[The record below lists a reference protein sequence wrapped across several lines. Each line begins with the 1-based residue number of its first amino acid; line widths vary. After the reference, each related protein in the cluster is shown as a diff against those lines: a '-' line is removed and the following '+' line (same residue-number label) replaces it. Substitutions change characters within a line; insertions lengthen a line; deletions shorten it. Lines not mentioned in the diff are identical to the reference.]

1 MGASTNM
8 VNNKDWMLIELCLQ
22 MPINYYN
29 LLRGVHGM
37 CHSAKKQ
44 SVLFKSVLDEVE
56 KGVTIEELGILE

>member
-1 MGASTNM
+1 
-8 VNNKDWMLIELCLQ
+8 

-29 LLRGVHGM
+29 LLREVHGM